1 MKKLILGLCA
11 LVLLGGGCAT
21 TPSVVEGNWYL
32 AFDMP
37 SEWVMVPDY
46 TAGNV
51 TFPSEGDVSIE
62 NNDVILQSVG
72 KTIWTSSGRAPS
84 EGEVAIMGEYV
95 TEDYSMIRV
104 LRLDTRRVV
113 PSESEDLGNGFFK
126 LKLCED
132 GEDCQI
138 GGRYNYDYYFV
149 TEAGNKY
156 QFMVTTNGQNIETS
170 EEIILSAK
178 EVTSQ
183 E

>member
-1 MKKLILGLCA
+1 MKKMILGLCA

-37 SEWVMVPDY
+37 NEWVMVPDY

-51 TFPSEGDVSIE
+51 AFPSQEDVDREMS
-62 NNDVILQSVG
+62 DVVLQSVG
-72 KTIWTSSGRAPS
+72 KTIWTNSGRVPS
-84 EGEVAIMGEYV
+84 EEEIAIMGEYV
-95 TEDYSMIRV
+95 TEDYSIIRV

-132 GEDCQI
+132 GEDCQA
-138 GGRYNYDYYFV
+138 GGRYNYDYYLV

-156 QFMVTTNGQNIETS
+156 QFMITAYGQDVDTA
-170 EEIILSAK
+170 EEIILSAQ
-178 EVTSQ
+178 EVTI